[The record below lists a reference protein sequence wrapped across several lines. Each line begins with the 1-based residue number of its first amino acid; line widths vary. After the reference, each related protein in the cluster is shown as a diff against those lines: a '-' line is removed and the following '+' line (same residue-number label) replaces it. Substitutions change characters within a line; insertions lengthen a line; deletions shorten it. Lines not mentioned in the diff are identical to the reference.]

1 MRGKPT
7 PDLNQGRARRSRLM
21 PANRRGD
28 PAAVRRALIEGR
40 TDRSLLAAEA
50 RRVCRS
56 DAVLPAGNQSRVQRQ
71 AADADSI
78 VVKDHDRTTDKVVLD
93 CREVGEEQVCEL
105 GSPTLALPAQQQHRR
120 RRRVRSSEEFTEVG
134 IARHEDPARP
144 DCEHHDFLVPG
155 GRKGSVALLDWIEKQ
170 TRSRIALSHVIAVRS
185 TSNAAAIR
193 CWGAVSVPSS

>member
-1 MRGKPT
+1 
-7 PDLNQGRARRSRLM
+7 M
-21 PANRRGD
+21 PADRRGD

-40 TDRSLLAAEA
+40 TDRSLLGAEA

-56 DAVLPAGNQSRVQRQ
+56 DALLPAGNQSRVQRQ

-78 VVKDHDRTTDKVVLD
+78 VVKDHDRTTDEVVLD

-134 IARHEDPARP
+134 VARHEDPARP
-144 DCEHHDFLVPG
+144 DCERHDFLVPG
-155 GRKGSVALLDWIEKQ
+155 GRKSDVTQVHNVVARDAKQ
-170 TRSRIALSHVIAVRS
+170 TDEERGLVLVEQELHAGWRSGSSRS
-185 TSNAAAIR
+185 WTARAA
-193 CWGAVSVPSS
+193 